1 MSDNEPKNDQEG
13 TPAPEPP
20 REPTPSPE
28 RPVTERKDTDF
39 GEGER
44 VIKLEPEEPWPPAPA
59 PKQEKE

>member
-1 MSDNEPKNDQEG
+1 MSDNEPKNDQER

-28 RPVTERKDTDF
+28 RPVTERKDIDA
-39 GEGER
+39 EGKR
-44 VIKLEPEEPWPPAPA
+44 VIKLEAEEPWPPAPA